1 MSIPKIY
8 NPLITEDKWY
18 AYWMEKGYFNS
29 TPDEREAYTIV
40 IPPPN
45 VTGVLHMGH
54 MLNNTLQDVMVRR
67 ARMMGFNAC
76 WVPGTDH
83 ASIATEA
90 KVVQKLAKEGIQK
103 NDLTRD
109 EFLAHA
115 FDWKEKHGGIILEQL
130 KKLGASCDWDRT
142 KFTMDDDMSESV
154 IKVFVDLH
162 QKGLIYRGVRMV
174 NWDPSA
180 QTALSD
186 EEVIHKEVNSKL
198 YHIAYNIEDSNER
211 ITIATTRPETIL
223 GDSAICVNPNDER
236 YTHLKGKKA
245 IIPLVNRVIPII
257 FDEYVDMEF
266 GTGALKITP
275 AHDINDYKLGDK
287 HGLETID
294 ILNDDGTLSEA
305 AKLYIGKDRFEVRG
319 EIEVD
324 LKAKGYLVKT
334 EEYQNKVGFSER
346 TDAVIEPKLSMQWFF
361 KMETFSKPALEHVM
375 NDDIQFH
382 PAKFKN
388 TYRHWMENIKDWC
401 VSRQLWWGQQI
412 PAYFYEGNKYVV
424 AESKEEALV
433 LAQKEKPSIT
443 MADLHQDAD
452 VLDTWFSSW
461 LWPISVFDGIRN
473 PDNKEINYYYPTND
487 IVTAP
492 EILFF
497 WVARMVMAGYEY
509 RKELPFKNVYLTG
522 IVRDKQGRKMS
533 KSLGNSPDPITLIE
547 KYGADGVRVGMLLC
561 SPAGNDLPF
570 DQGLC
575 EQGRN
580 FSNKIWNAFRLIKG
594 WEVAEVEQ
602 PESAKQAITWF
613 EKKLSKTIIEIDE
626 SYSKYRIS
634 EALMGTYRL
643 VWDDF
648 CSWYLEMVKPSY
660 GSPIDSTTYAKTIEQ
675 LEKILKL
682 LHPFMPFLTEEIWHL
697 IDDRKEDIIVAHW
710 PIAGDVNEQIL
721 ADFENITE
729 VVAGIR
735 TIRKE
740 QNIANKEQLELL
752 VIENQKSKT
761 NLDAI
766 VAKLG
771 NLSTINTTNEKPNG
785 AFSFMVKSNEY
796 FIPLGEKIDI
806 AAEIEK
812 LQKELDY
819 TKGFLKSVE
828 GKLGND
834 RFVNNAPEQVVV
846 NEKNK
851 MADAKA
857 KIEILATKIKD
868 FGNA

>member
-1 MSIPKIY
+1 MELTKKY
-8 NPLITEDKWY
+8 NPTDAEKKWY
-18 AYWMEKGYFNS
+18 SHWVEKGYFHS

-90 KVVQKLAKEGIQK
+90 KVVQKLAKEGILK
-103 NDLTRD
+103 SDLTRD

-130 KKLGASCDWDRT
+130 KKLGASCDWERT

-174 NWDPSA
+174 NWDPTA

-186 EEVIHKEVNSKL
+186 EEVIHKEVNSNL
-198 YHIAYNIEDSNER
+198 YHIAYNIEGSDEK

-236 YTHLKGKKA
+236 YVHLKDKKA
-245 IIPLVNRVIPII
+245 IIPLVERVIPII

-275 AHDINDYKLGDK
+275 AHDINDYQLGDK

-305 AKLYIGKDRFEVRG
+305 AKLYVGKDRFVVRE
-319 EIEVD
+319 EIAVD

-346 TDAVIEPKLSMQWFF
+346 TDAVIEPKLSMQWFC
-361 KMETFSKPALEHVM
+361 KMEEFSKPALEHVM
-375 NDDIQFH
+375 NDDILFH

-424 AESKEEALV
+424 AESKEEALT
-433 LAQKEKPSIT
+433 LAQKEKPSVT
-443 MADLHQDAD
+443 MSDLRQDED

-473 PDNKEINYYYPTND
+473 PDNEEINYYYPTND
-487 IVTAP
+487 LVTAP

-497 WVARMVMAGYEY
+497 WVARMIMSGYEY

-533 KSLGNSPDPITLIE
+533 KSLGNSPDPIELME

-570 DQGLC
+570 EVGLC

-594 WEVAEVEQ
+594 WEVDECEQ
-602 PESAKQAITWF
+602 AESAKQAINWF
-613 EKKLSKTIIEIDE
+613 ESKINKRINEIDV

-634 EALMGTYRL
+634 EALMSTYKL

-648 CSWYLEMVKPSY
+648 CSWYLEIVKPNY
-660 GSPIDSTTYAKTIEQ
+660 GSPIDKITYTKTIEQ

-682 LHPFMPFLTEEIWHL
+682 LHPFMPFISEEIWHL
-697 IDDRKEDIIVAHW
+697 IDDRTNDIIVADW
-710 PIAGDVNEQIL
+710 PKSGSINEQL
-721 ADFENITE
+721 LNNFENTTE

-740 QNIANKEQLELL
+740 QNIAQKEQLELL
-752 VIENQKSKT
+752 VIANQKTSN

-766 VAKLG
+766 IAKLG
-771 NLSTINTTNEKPNG
+771 NLSAINTAVEKPKG

-796 FIPLGEKIDI
+796 FIPLGDNIDVEEEK
-806 AAEIEK
+806 EK
-812 LQKELDY
+812 LQKEMDY
-819 TKGFLKSVE
+819 TKGFLKIVE
-828 GKLGND
+828 EKLSNEK
-834 RFVNNAPEQVVV
+834 FVQNAPQQLVENEQ
-846 NEKNK
+846 NK
-851 MADAKA
+851 LADAK
-857 KIEILATKIKD
+857 KKIKILTEKLSAISN
-868 FGNA
+868 G